1 MKIGGMILAAV
12 LLVIGIL
19 GYSSMFTVQETEQAL
34 VLQFGDPRRSISEP
48 GLHFKVPV
56 LQNVV
61 YMEKRILDLDAPKQ
75 EVIASDKKRLVVDS
89 YARFKISNA
98 LEFYRTVNNEAVAR
112 NRLSNIINSSLR
124 EVLARAELQA
134 VMSDE
139 RGQLMRQITN
149 QVNTEAIKIGIEVV
163 DVRIKRADLP
173 EENSQAIYRRMQAER
188 ERDARELRARGAEE
202 AQKIKAD
209 ADRQRAVLL
218 ADAEKL
224 AQVLRGQG
232 DADRTRIL
240 GAAYGRDADFFD
252 FYRTLE
258 AYRKSLTGGDTN
270 LVLSPDSDFLKFFGS
285 RASQNLKDA
294 AGR

>member
-1 MKIGGMILAAV
+1 MKIGGIVLAAL
-12 LLVIGIL
+12 LLVVGVL
-19 GYSSMFTVQETEQAL
+19 GYSAMFTVQETEQAL
-34 VLQFGDPRRSISEP
+34 VLQFGDPRRKIRDP
-48 GLHFKVPV
+48 GLHFKIPV
-56 LQNVV
+56 IQNVV

-75 EVIASDKKRLVVDS
+75 EVIASDKKRLVVDA
-89 YARFKISNA
+89 YARFKISDA

-134 VMSDE
+134 VMSEE
-139 RGQLMRQITN
+139 RSQLMRQITN
-149 QVNTEAIKIGIEVV
+149 QVNAEAGKIGIEIV

-218 ADAEKL
+218 AEAERL

-240 GAAYGRDADFFD
+240 GEAYGRDADFFD

-258 AYRKSLTGGDTN
+258 SYRKSLTGGDTN
-270 LVLSPDSDFLKFFGS
+270 LVLSPDSDFLKYFGS
-285 RASQNLKDA
+285 RSVTQP
-294 AGR
+294 GG

>member
-1 MKIGGMILAAV
+1 MKMGGIVLAVV
-12 LLVIGIL
+12 LVLVGLL
-19 GYSSMFTVQETEQAL
+19 GYSAMFTVHETEQAL

-48 GLHFKVPV
+48 GLHFKTPF
-56 LQNVV
+56 LQNVI
-61 YMEKRILDLDAPKQ
+61 YLEKRILDLDTPKQ
-75 EVIASDKKRLVVDS
+75 EVIASDKKRLVIDA
-89 YARFKISNA
+89 YARFKISNP
-98 LEFYRTVNNEAVAR
+98 LEFYRSVNNENVAR
-112 NRLSNIINSSLR
+112 NRLSNIINSALR

-139 RGQLMRQITN
+139 RSALMRQISDK
-149 QVNTEAIKIGIEVV
+149 VNTEASKIGIEIV

-218 ADAEKL
+218 AEAERQ
-224 AQVLRGQG
+224 AQTLRGEG

-240 GAAYGRDADFFD
+240 GDAYGRDPDFFD

-258 AYRKSLTGGDTN
+258 SYKQALTGGDTN
-270 LVLSPDSDFLKFFGS
+270 LVLTPDSDFLRLFGA
-285 RASQNLKDA
+285 RQRDIQGGN
-294 AGR
+294 